1 MLGTARPD
9 IAEQLRYRKR
19 QELQQDLVQLTG
31 KNITA
36 QGKVKLLT
44 SCPACQQGLSR
55 YTDDT
60 GLETDFIVVELCNHN
75 PGENWQREF
84 VASVYAGGIERVLL
98 QPVGFQQRHKQA
110 TATQGVGCDT
120 GVDSGNCAGA
130 FPWLAG
136 LLVIW
141 HHPTATTTS
150 QAAPDRSTTRPCTA

>member
-19 QELQQDLVQLTG
+19 LELQQDLVQLTG

-60 GLETDFIVVELCNHN
+60 GLETDFIVVELCNHKL
-75 PGENWQREF
+75 GENWQREF
-84 VASVYAGGIERVLL
+84 VASVNAGGNERVLL
-98 QPVGFQQRHKQA
+98 QPVGSQQRHKPA
-110 TATQGVGCDT
+110 TEPQFSMV
-120 GVDSGNCAGA
+120 VQW
-130 FPWLAG
+130 PP
-136 LLVIW
+136 
-141 HHPTATTTS
+141 HHPFQFS
-150 QAAPDRSTTRPCTA
+150 